1 MSIYVIS
8 DIHGCFDEFQE
19 MLQRIGLSEQDKL
32 ILAGDYVD
40 RGPKSLEMLGWL
52 EHCPQNILPLR
63 GNHDVEFAEYVQLMQ
78 QIDNSC
84 DLKTDPKSNEDAQIL
99 LETIRYMLKLR
110 AGEALE
116 YFDYYGT
123 VTDLI
128 MNKGVTLEDL
138 GRWAD
143 MLGGLPL
150 YERFECKG
158 RDCVVVH
165 AGFCNEESL
174 QKSRYDRL
182 EEFCI
187 YAREELL
194 DIGGIENGMIIFGHT
209 PTIADDSIYFN
220 SGKVYKHHDKK
231 KDCIFYDIDCGCAY
245 REMYPSGTM
254 ACLRVDDEE
263 VFYL

>member
-1 MSIYVIS
+1 MSTYVIS
-8 DIHGCFDEFQE
+8 DIHGCFDEFQ
-19 MLQRIGLSEQDKL
+19 QILSKINMSGDDRL
-32 ILAGDYVD
+32 ILAGDYID
-40 RGPKSLEMLGWL
+40 RGSKSLEMLRWL
-52 EHCPQNILPLR
+52 ENKPDNITLIK
-63 GNHDVEFAEYVQLMQ
+63 GNHDAEFVEYVRLLE
-78 QIDNSC
+78 QIDKKN
-84 DLKTDPKSNEDAQIL
+84 DLRTDLDSNEDLRML
-99 LETIRYMLKLR
+99 LDSIRYMFKQKSPVGLL
-110 AGEALE
+110 

-128 MNKGVTLEDL
+128 TNKGVTLREML
-138 GRWAD
+138 KWAD
-143 MLGGLPL
+143 MIDKWPY
-150 YERFECKG
+150 YERFEAVG

-194 DIGGIENGMIIFGHT
+194 DIGGVENGMIIFGHT

-220 SGKVYKHHDKK
+220 SGKVYKHHNKK

-245 REMYPSGTM
+245 REMYPAGTM